1 MNDNQSNENNV
12 NSTNESF
19 KNSPM
24 TSQTSYKAFEG
35 SSKKSSGAGFGK
47 TVILPF
53 CMRYTW
59 CHHCNWYLFY
69 CSWHKKCYDKTAS
82 NN

>member
-35 SSKKSSGAGFGK
+35 NSKKSSGAG
-47 TVILPF
+47 TVKQVPITMVAPS
-53 CMRYTW
+53 MPHTKW
-59 CHHCNWYLFY
+59 QNY
-69 CSWHKKCYDKTAS
+69 CFSKSCST
-82 NN
+82 